1 MFLVVLWAALPM
13 AIPDRNPAMGAITAA
28 AFVFPLGLRTAVPLS
43 VSSVVGPEILATWR
57 FEKTSDADRKE
68 NSPRLP

>member
-13 AIPDRNPAMGAITAA
+13 AIPERNPAMGAITAP
-28 AFVFPLGLRTAVPLS
+28 AFVLPLGWRTAVPSSL
-43 VSSVVGPEILATWR
+43 SSVVAPEIVATWP